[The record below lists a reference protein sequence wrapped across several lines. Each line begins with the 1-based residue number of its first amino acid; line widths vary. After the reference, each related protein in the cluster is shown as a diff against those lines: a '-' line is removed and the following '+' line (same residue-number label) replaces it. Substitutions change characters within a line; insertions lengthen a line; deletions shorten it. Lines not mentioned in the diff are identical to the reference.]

1 MKENKDKDKKNYI
14 ETNYS
19 AIPVELFSNYLEYLI
34 SQVYKILPMSEQN
47 DRTIIPH
54 LMSLQVEIIG
64 NIELMKEI
72 KYDGNFQKVLAN
84 IEYLIHNNNLAIYQ
98 IRKIVL
104 NTTNIIKKIKE
115 KYF

>member
-1 MKENKDKDKKNYI
+1 MNKNNSKYI

-34 SQVYKILPMSEQN
+34 SQIYKILPMSEQN
-47 DRTIIPH
+47 DRTIISH
-54 LMSLQVEIIG
+54 LMNLQVEITG
-64 NIELMKEI
+64 NLELMKKI

-84 IEYLIHNNNLAIYQ
+84 IEYLIHNKDLEIFK